1 MFISFVALILRN
13 SIHNKTKELYRSNR
27 GEFTVPRIIRTLENL
42 GVTKL
47 SDDRYHLRYQ
57 LTSKQKK
64 ILKQFGMDESAYKS
78 FANRLSAKLR

>member
-1 MFISFVALILRN
+1 M
-13 SIHNKTKELYRSNR
+13 
-27 GEFTVPRIIRTLENL
+27 IRTLENL

-64 ILKQFGMDESAYKS
+64 ILKQFGMDESAYKNI
-78 FANRLSAKLR
+78 ANRLSAKLI